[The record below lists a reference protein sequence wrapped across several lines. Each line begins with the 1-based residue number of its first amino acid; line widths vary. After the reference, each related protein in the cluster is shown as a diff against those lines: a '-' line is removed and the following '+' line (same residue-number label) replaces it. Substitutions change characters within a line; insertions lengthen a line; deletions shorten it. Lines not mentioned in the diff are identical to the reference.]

1 MSFANCLHV
10 DGANTHYK
18 DGDEGSNEGS
28 PNEWW
33 LSRAKQT
40 HTHNRLTAFVRVN
53 PGRPVPEETLTH
65 SLPTWSSDILS
76 SSSIYNDQWHPLWVL
91 YFSKWM
97 IVLAA
102 VKHVKWHSVHFTC
115 LTVLSYNLSPGP
127 LVFLLVLH
135 SQLHTPYI
143 SSPNHH
149 HLFAAHAHTN
159 VACSAAKPMLCHLY
173 LVSLSAPYLGISL
186 LA

>member
-102 VKHVKWHSVHFTC
+102 VKHVKWTQRSFY
-115 LTVLSYNLSPGP
+115 VLDSP
-127 LVFLLVLH
+127 LVQPL
-135 SQLHTPYI
+135 SR
-143 SSPNHH
+143 SSCFP
-149 HLFAAHAHTN
+149 LGLA
-159 VACSAAKPMLCHLY
+159 
-173 LVSLSAPYLGISL
+173 LSTSYSIHFFT
-186 LA
+186 